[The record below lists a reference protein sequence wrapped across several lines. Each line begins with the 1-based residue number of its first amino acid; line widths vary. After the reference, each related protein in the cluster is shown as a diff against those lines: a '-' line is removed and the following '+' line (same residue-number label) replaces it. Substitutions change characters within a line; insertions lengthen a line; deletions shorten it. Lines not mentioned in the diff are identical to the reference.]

1 MACAFYPKHI
11 PSGIWDIA
19 HNDEG
24 DQRNVW
30 LCLGPERGNTLV
42 EIASAFKVACHPEK
56 LMAYLRGERIFPAT
70 LELDITSACN
80 KDCRDCPSARGR
92 RSHELSIHSVR
103 HLFSVL
109 EGQTRGLLLTGGE
122 PTLSPFF
129 PEVLRMARDFGFL
142 DLAVV
147 TNGSFLDDRSVANA
161 LLAHA
166 STVRVSL
173 YGWGDGSCAGLYPTL
188 GQIELLRSQ
197 IESEGSDLRI
207 GVSALTSAERVDSLE
222 TVLQDTASAGAHWL
236 YFHPTCTRWHIGA
249 PTQVDQSG
257 VLKRVRGLQNSRNG
271 EFRVFI
277 SSDRYA
283 QRSLTFHGYHGAHFL
298 LVVGADGKNYLAPEV
313 KYQPQH
319 VVADLSCGFDED
331 FLWEPDRL
339 QRLNAVAS
347 ATYPAIGS
355 RHRGELYSDFIEG
368 LVVWTQTH
376 PGEDLPIP
384 QQSFAFPHIL

>member
-1 MACAFYPKHI
+1 
-11 PSGIWDIA
+11 
-19 HNDEG
+19 
-24 DQRNVW
+24 
-30 LCLGPERGNTLV
+30 
-42 EIASAFKVACHPEK
+42 
-56 LMAYLRGERIFPAT
+56 MAYLRGERIFPAT

-92 RSHELSIHSVR
+92 RSHELSVDSVR

-129 PEVLRMARDFGFL
+129 PQVLRLARDFGFV
-142 DLAVV
+142 DVAVV
-147 TNGSFLDDRSVANA
+147 TNGAFLDDRAVANA
-161 LLAHA
+161 LLAYA

-173 YGWGDGSCAGLYPTL
+173 YGWDSGSCEGLYPTL
-188 GQIELLRSQ
+188 GRLELLRSQ

-222 TVLQDTASAGAHWL
+222 SVLQDTASAGAHWI
-236 YFHPTCTRWHIGA
+236 YFHPICTRWGVGA
-249 PTQVDQSG
+249 PTQVDQAG
-257 VLKRVRGLQNSRNG
+257 VLSRVQEFQNGRNG
-271 EFRVFI
+271 KIGVFI
-277 SSDRYA
+277 SSDRYVE
-283 QRSLTFHGYHGAHFL
+283 RPLTFHGYHGGHFL

-319 VVADLSCGFDED
+319 VIADLSHGFDAD
-331 FLWEPDRL
+331 FLWEPERL
-339 QRLNAVAS
+339 ERLNAVAS

-368 LVVWTQTH
+368 LIEWTQTH

-384 QQSFAFPHIL
+384 EQSFAFPHIL